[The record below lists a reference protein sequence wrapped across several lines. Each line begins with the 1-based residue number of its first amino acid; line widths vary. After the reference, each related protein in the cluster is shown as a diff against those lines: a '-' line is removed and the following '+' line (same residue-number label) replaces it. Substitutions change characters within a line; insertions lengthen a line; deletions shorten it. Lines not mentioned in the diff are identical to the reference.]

1 MFNDIEYL
9 LVININF
16 TLIDRIMIFTVC
28 ENIYDGIFYVVLGA
42 LKVVIF
48 TVLLIIMLI
57 KPKKG
62 LYALEF
68 IILFVDMLCL
78 VGLSNNYI
86 IEHLNTNRPVIVC
99 VWNKPNDNRW
109 TTASHYMVLLA
120 SDGNNMVYV
129 SNPNGLEN
137 DSKSSGWYD
146 INEVT
151 SYLAKAIFIESYE

>member
-1 MFNDIEYL
+1 MKKVKKSYILLPLFLLLYPIFTLINFMFNDIEYL

-86 IEHLNTNRPVIVC
+86 IVF
-99 VWNKPNDNRW
+99 
-109 TTASHYMVLLA
+109 
-120 SDGNNMVYV
+120 
-129 SNPNGLEN
+129 
-137 DSKSSGWYD
+137 
-146 INEVT
+146 INILFHILSLFLVG
-151 SYLAKAIFIESYE
+151 KAIKSFDEY